1 MKNIHKILILTD
13 FSPAATNALVY
24 GTALARAKDAEL
36 IVMTV
41 YSLPEVT
48 YDRQA
53 QENYDKAFEQ
63 VRRDYFYEQS
73 PNYQFV
79 VRMNEDILEEVAL
92 AVNELGADLLVMGA
106 KGKGLSQKIF
116 GSLTHSLMRQAQV
129 PVLAIPEKV
138 RFLEIDQ
145 ICFAC
150 DYAKADKIEPLGVL
164 LSFADAFKAKIRV
177 LNINQDYAHIPFEE
191 AVQVFRIAN
200 FFEDFPHSFDF
211 SAEKDVVKAIVK
223 FVKEENVGLVAL
235 MPQKRNFFDRL
246 FKSSVTEEVLHQ
258 INVPLLSFHQ

>member
-24 GTALARAKDAEL
+24 GAALARAKDAEL
-36 IVMTV
+36 VVMTV
-41 YSLPEVT
+41 YALPEVT

-63 VRRDYFYEQS
+63 LRRDYFFAS
-73 PNYQFV
+73 APAYQFV
-79 VRMNEDILEEVAL
+79 VRLNEDIAEEVAL
-92 AVNELGADLLVMGA
+92 AINELGADLLVMGA
-106 KGKGLSQKIF
+106 KGKGLSQKLF

-129 PVLAIPEKV
+129 PVLAIPEQA
-138 RFLEIDQ
+138 RFEEINQ

-150 DYAKADKIEPLGVL
+150 DYAKTDRIEPLGVL

-246 FKSSVTEEVLHQ
+246 FKGSVTNEVLHQ